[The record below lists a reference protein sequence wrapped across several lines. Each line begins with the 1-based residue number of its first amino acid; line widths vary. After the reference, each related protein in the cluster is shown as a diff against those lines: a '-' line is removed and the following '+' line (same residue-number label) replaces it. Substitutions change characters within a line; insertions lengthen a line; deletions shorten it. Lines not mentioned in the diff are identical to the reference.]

1 MRLFEDGFD
10 HYGTSLSN
18 MLDGTYAQAGGGAPN
33 GRTSGLRTNLFAT
46 GGTSYYHGTG
56 PGLTT
61 FEGLRKVLPAAK
73 DKLGVA
79 MRVYFPQ
86 FTAANSAGICHMH
99 SANAN
104 VSQLSF
110 IVDANGAIVVHRGL
124 GLSGTDGGA
133 DAILGTTDPILV
145 TSAWNH
151 VEMQAYIHDTDG
163 WVRIAVNGVHRYELT
178 GIDTKY
184 DSTNVASIGQSLSS
198 YASPEGDFYHDDYYI
213 YDFEG
218 DSSVDTDFC
227 PATDASGMATNYIG
241 DLQVWPLLPNGD
253 TAEADFLPSTGTS
266 SYTMIDEHS
275 PDDTDYIYSVAAG
288 DLSEFD
294 LDDLPV
300 EITYIRGLGI
310 HARLSK
316 ADAGAAFTKVGMKS
330 VAAFEDAAERPL
342 TVEPTYWR
350 DQIDKDPNSNA
361 RWTRD
366 SLNAALLR
374 VTRTI

>member
-1 MRLFEDGFD
+1 
-10 HYGTSLSN
+10 
-18 MLDGTYAQAGGGAPN
+18 
-33 GRTSGLRTNLFAT
+33 
-46 GGTSYYHGTG
+46 
-56 PGLTT
+56 
-61 FEGLRKVLPAAK
+61 
-73 DKLGVA
+73 
-79 MRVYFPQ
+79 
-86 FTAANSAGICHMH
+86 
-99 SANAN
+99 
-104 VSQLSF
+104 
-110 IVDANGAIVVHRGL
+110 
-124 GLSGTDGGA
+124 
-133 DAILGTTDPILV
+133 
-145 TSAWNH
+145 
-151 VEMQAYIHDTDG
+151 
-163 WVRIAVNGVHRYELT
+163 
-178 GIDTKY
+178 
-184 DSTNVASIGQSLSS
+184 
-198 YASPEGDFYHDDYYI
+198 
-213 YDFEG
+213 
-218 DSSVDTDFC
+218 
-227 PATDASGMATNYIG
+227 
-241 DLQVWPLLPNGD
+241 
-253 TAEADFLPSTGTS
+253 
-266 SYTMIDEHS
+266 MIDEHS